1 MSRLKATLD
10 FTQAGYDRLEE
21 LQEAMG
27 SSSKADVLRST
38 KYKAAMAMVKVY
50 EDSGYLPQAVIDKAK
65 EKYARVMES
74 HGFVEVENVKLET

>member
-27 SSSKADVLRST
+27 SSSKADVLRSALRLLE
-38 KYKAAMAMVKVY
+38 YFVKKVN
-50 EDSGYLPQAVIDKAK
+50 EGHEIALKKDD
-65 EKYARVMES
+65 E
-74 HGFVEVENVKLET
+74 FVVVELFGITPVTRTRNG